1 MFGSIKDINNSKKKF
16 GNVISTFSGCG
27 GSSLGYKMA
36 GYNVLAAL
44 EFIDS
49 AADCYESNHIG
60 TKVFRN
66 DIREIS
72 GLDLIKPFALQVG
85 QLDILDGSPPCASF
99 SSSGK
104 KDKLWAKIKK
114 YSETKQRV
122 DDLFF
127 EFIRVA
133 NDIRPKVIIAENVK
147 GLIQGSAKQIFFKVL
162 GKFKEIGYRPY
173 FQILKACEYGV
184 PQLRPRIIF
193 VCIRDDL
200 NFVDFTY
207 PKAYL
212 NKENYITVKDA
223 IENISNDKEE
233 IKMLLDAGLKYANM
247 KKWDEIE
254 SEGKSH
260 PKRFNLKKNHWI
272 KPSFTISQS
281 ECNLSAAGVCHPFEK
296 RRHTI
301 AEIKRIMGFPDDFI
315 LIGTWSQ
322 QMERLGRSV
331 CPQVL
336 EAVSKEVY
344 HQILSKQKK

>member
-1 MFGSIKDINNSKKKF
+1 MFASIECINSSKKTC

-49 AADCYESNHIG
+49 AADSYEANHIG
-60 TKVFRN
+60 TKLFRN
-66 DIREIS
+66 DIREIN
-72 GLDLIKPFALQVG
+72 GLDLIKPFGLRVG

-99 SSSGK
+99 SSSGR
-104 KDKLWAKIKK
+104 KDKLWGKIKK

-133 NDIRPKVIIAENVK
+133 CDIQPKVIIAENVK
-147 GLIQGSAKQIFFKVL
+147 GLTQGRSKKILLKIL
-162 GKFKEIGYRPY
+162 EKFKEIGYIPY
-173 FQILKACEYGV
+173 FRILKACEYGA
-184 PQLRPRIIF
+184 PQLRPRVIF
-193 VCIRDDL
+193 VCVRKDL
-200 NFVDFTY
+200 NFKNFTY
-207 PKAYL
+207 PEPFL
-212 NKENYITVKDA
+212 NNNEYITVKDA
-223 IENISNDKEE
+223 IENISNNKEE
-233 IKMLLDAGLKYANM
+233 IDMLLNAGRKYANM
-247 KKWDEIE
+247 QKWDEIK

-260 PKRFNLKKNHWI
+260 PVRFNVKRNHWT

-301 AEIKRIMGFPDDFI
+301 AEIKRIMGFPDDFV
-315 LIGTWSQ
+315 LKGSWSQ

-336 EAVSKEVY
+336 EAVSKEVFN
-344 HQILSKQKK
+344 QVLSR